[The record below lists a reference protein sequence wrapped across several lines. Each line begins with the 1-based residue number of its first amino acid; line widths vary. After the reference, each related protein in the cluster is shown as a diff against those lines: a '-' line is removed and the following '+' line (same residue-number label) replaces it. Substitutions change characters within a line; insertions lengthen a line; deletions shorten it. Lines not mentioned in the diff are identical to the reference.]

1 MSWEDGTADDQA
13 AAIECGSAVRRW
25 RPGSVLRMNLFCEG
39 LTWFCIDVETWL
51 RLSELWM
58 MSIGIMLVL
67 AFCLYRYWRC

>member
-1 MSWEDGTADDQA
+1 
-13 AAIECGSAVRRW
+13 
-25 RPGSVLRMNLFCEG
+25 MNLFCEG

>member
-1 MSWEDGTADDQA
+1 
-13 AAIECGSAVRRW
+13 
-25 RPGSVLRMNLFCEG
+25 MNLFCEG

-67 AFCLYRYWRC
+67 AFCLYRYLDC